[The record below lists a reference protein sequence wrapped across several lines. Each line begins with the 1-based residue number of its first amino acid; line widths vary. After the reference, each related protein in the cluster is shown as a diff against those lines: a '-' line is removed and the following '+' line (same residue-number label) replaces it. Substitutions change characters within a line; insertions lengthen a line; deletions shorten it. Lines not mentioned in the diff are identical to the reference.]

1 MITINAEKAKSI
13 HNESQRQSR
22 HVAFTAEYDPLAGKY
37 ARGEATQDELIAK
50 AEEIRARFPYQ
61 E

>member
-1 MITINAEKAKSI
+1 VITINPIKLKELENEKA
-13 HNESQRQSR
+13 RQSR
-22 HVAFTAEYDPLAGKY
+22 AAAFTAEYDPLAGKY
-37 ARGEATQDELIAK
+37 ARGEATQAELIAK